1 MTQASADVPAFDSRL
16 TDGTER
22 FLAHMIEHAFTIGR
36 RSSRDFLRHFPPS
49 TIMEALRDNPSLRAD
64 ILEAATGVKRKVAL
78 KKSASSSGEDLQIAL
93 DEGEAAA
100 DEVVRLFRP
109 DDRVRYLPRAKLWSF
124 VTEGE
129 FWKVNKNEKGNYD
142 RAQAHL
148 AFLLDRALKDLVIN
162 HQDVIDGISVAKLC
176 LLMPRP
182 ELETAMNSALSL
194 GRKGQPFSDRDL
206 YEGLSSISIVN
217 YIPLTH
223 VWEEVVHPFIA
234 VEHGLC
240 EAQSAARVER
250 VEKTPA
256 PTQEELPRQSSANT
270 NDQLAVEARGGAR
283 EQNPA
288 AQAQKDAPAQ
298 LRPAP
303 AKAMS
308 PMVPAKRPHNLAN
321 AMAAAMKPAT
331 AKTAT
336 AEPLSE
342 DEDGAFDVH
351 FDNLTASKT

>member
-1 MTQASADVPAFDSRL
+1 MTQASADAPAAFESRL

-49 TIMEALRDNPSLRAD
+49 TIMEALKDNPSLRAD

-78 KKSASSSGEDLQIAL
+78 KKSAGSSGEDLQIAL
-93 DEGEAAA
+93 DEGEAAS

-124 VTEGE
+124 LTEGE
-129 FWKVNKNEKGNYD
+129 FWKVNKNEKGSYD

-148 AFLLDRALKDLVIN
+148 AFLLDRALKDQMIN

-194 GRKGQPFSDRDL
+194 GRRGQPFSDRDL
-206 YEGLSSISIVN
+206 YDGLSSASMVN
-217 YIPLTH
+217 YIPLPH
-223 VWEEVVHPFIA
+223 IWEEVVHPFIA
-234 VEHGLC
+234 VEHGLS
-240 EAQSAARVER
+240 EAQNAARVER
-250 VEKTPA
+250 A
-256 PTQEELPRQSSANT
+256 PIQEELPRQTSANT
-270 NDQLAVEARGGAR
+270 NDQAAS
-283 EQNPA
+283 A
-288 AQAQKDAPAQ
+288 AQTQKDTPAPQ
-298 LRPAP
+298 RPAVQP
-303 AKAMS
+303 KAMS
-308 PMVPAKRPHNLAN
+308 QMVPARRPNLAA
-321 AMAAAMKPAT
+321 AMAAAVKPTAAKAT
-331 AKTAT
+331 S

-351 FDNLTASKT
+351 FDNLTASKG

>member
-1 MTQASADVPAFDSRL
+1 MTQTSSDVTAFESRL

-49 TIMEALRDNPSLRAD
+49 TIMEALKDNPSLRAD

-78 KKSASSSGEDLQIAL
+78 KKSAGSSGEDLQIAL

-129 FWKVNKNEKGNYD
+129 FWKVNKNEKGSYD

-148 AFLLDRALKDLVIN
+148 AFLLDRALKDQMIN

-182 ELETAMNSALSL
+182 ELETAMNSALTL

-206 YEGLSSISIVN
+206 YDGLSSASIVN
-217 YIPLTH
+217 YIPLPH
-223 VWEEVVHPFIA
+223 IWEEVVHPFIA
-234 VEHGLC
+234 VEHGLS
-240 EAQSAARVER
+240 ESQNAARI
-250 VEKTPA
+250 EKPA
-256 PTQEELPRQSSANT
+256 PTQEELPRQNSANT
-270 NDQLAVEARGGAR
+270 NDQPAPVQA
-283 EQNPA
+283 A
-288 AQAQKDAPAQ
+288 AQQ
-298 LRPAP
+298 RPAP
-303 AKAMS
+303 VQAKVMS
-308 PMVPAKRPHNLAN
+308 QMVPAKRPNLAQ
-321 AMAAAMKPAT
+321 AMAAAVKPAA
-331 AKTAT
+331 AKAAN

-351 FDNLTASKT
+351 FDNLTASKG